1 MEVDSPITSP
11 FFQKMQNNKAL
22 SLACIFSP
30 LLLLFIH
37 PVQSFGQLKE
47 ESCTKL
53 KNFGEFYENQD
64 SSGLQSAKLFLSY
77 QHQLASINGKDAS
90 GKEFGDEFEEFRRFW
105 MGFSGKFSDYFKF
118 KIVSQL
124 SNDRHNYPES
134 TGGSYRQWG
143 HETFR
148 AANITFNADQFWNI
162 EGVDAMEIGY
172 GRRTGRMADEWQRSS
187 TLINCLERSSFSNK
201 LWLYDK
207 EKGNPL
213 AAWIKWK
220 TGKHTFD
227 TAIFS
232 GTYDDYM
239 GDWSDSK
246 VYYAS
251 WLGNFSESSSYEL
264 HEYWLSYY
272 KQDGEINQDRL
283 AGGNDWAVSFVNR
296 LGNGPW
302 SLHST
307 LAFGDNGDQ
316 ANLNREGSFSGL
328 VLMPMY
334 WLQENKLKLVVRCLY
349 QDADKSQGLK
359 LNSRYVPLAD
369 TRDNSIDLNSGRG
382 DQHRALYLGLNYYL
396 CGENLKVIS
405 GIQYDDLSASGS
417 TQYQGWTFG
426 SSIRVWF

>member
-1 MEVDSPITSP
+1 MEESILL
-11 FFQKMQNNKAL
+11 QNQSLDFSFIALFLKATFTVKVVML
-22 SLACIFSP
+22 VLIFS
-30 LLLLFIH
+30 
-37 PVQSFGQLKE
+37 SFWSWAIIIQKITDYRKSKRE
-47 ESCTKL
+47 K
-53 KNFGEFYENQD
+53 KV
-64 SSGLQSAKLFLSY
+64 FL
-77 QHQLASINGKDAS
+77 
-90 GKEFGDEFEEFRRFW
+90 DEFW
-105 MGFSGKFSDYFKF
+105 S
-118 KIVSQL
+118 
-124 SNDRHNYPES
+124 
-134 TGGSYRQWG
+134 GGSLEELYSEKRDNPKGPCEQI
-143 HETFR
+143 FC
-148 AANITFNADQFWNI
+148 AA
-162 EGVDAMEIGY
+162 M
-172 GRRTGRMADEWQRSS
+172 DEWQRSS

-232 GTYDDYM
+232 GTYDDYV

-349 QDADKSQGLK
+349 QEADKSQGLK
-359 LNSRYVPLAD
+359 LNSRYV
-369 TRDNSIDLNSGRG
+369 
-382 DQHRALYLGLNYYL
+382 
-396 CGENLKVIS
+396 
-405 GIQYDDLSASGS
+405 
-417 TQYQGWTFG
+417 
-426 SSIRVWF
+426 

>member
-1 MEVDSPITSP
+1 MEVDSIITSP
-11 FFQKMQNNKAL
+11 FFLLMQNNKAL
-22 SLACIFSP
+22 SIVKLLS
-30 LLLLFIH
+30 LLLILFIQ
-37 PVQSFGQLKE
+37 PLQSFGQLNE

-53 KNFGEFYENQD
+53 KSFGKFYENPD

-77 QHQLASINGKDAS
+77 QHQVASINGKDAS
-90 GKEFGDEFEEFRRFW
+90 GKKFEDEFEEFRRFW
-105 MGFSGKFSDYFKF
+105 MGFSGNFSDYCKF
-118 KIVSQL
+118 KVVSQL
-124 SNDRHNYPES
+124 SNDRNNYPDS
-134 TGGSYRQWG
+134 SGGSYRQWG

-148 AANITFNADQFWNI
+148 AANITFNAGKFWDF
-162 EGVDAMEIGY
+162 EEVDAMEIGY

-220 TGKHTFD
+220 TGNHTFD

-232 GTYDDYM
+232 GTYDDYI
-239 GDWSDSK
+239 GGWSDSK

-251 WLGNFSESSSYEL
+251 WLGDFSEVSSYEL

-272 KQDGEINQDRL
+272 KQDGGIEQDRL
-283 AGGNDWAVSFVNR
+283 AGGNEWAVSFVNR

-316 ANLNREGSFSGL
+316 VNLNREGSFGGL

-334 WLQENKLKLVVRCLY
+334 WLKENKLKLVVRYLF
-349 QDADKSQGLK
+349 QEADESQGLK

-369 TRDNSIDLNSGRG
+369 TRDNSIDLNNGRG
-382 DQHRALYLGLNYYL
+382 DQHQSFYLGLNYYL
-396 CGENLKVIS
+396 CGENLKLVS
-405 GIQYDDLSASGS
+405 GIQHDDLSASGS
-417 TQYQGWTFG
+417 TQYRGWTIG